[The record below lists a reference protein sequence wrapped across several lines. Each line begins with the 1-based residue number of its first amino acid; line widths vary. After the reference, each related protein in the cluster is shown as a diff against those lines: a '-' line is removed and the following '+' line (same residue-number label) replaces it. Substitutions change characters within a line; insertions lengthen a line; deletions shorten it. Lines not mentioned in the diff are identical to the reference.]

1 MLLIGAAGG
10 VGLALLHNSINAAD
24 PYDLKVVAITAALS
38 FVVLPYLGADA
49 VNVFSFSLNPPMWS
63 LFFEIFANVL
73 YLAIAKFLTVRT
85 LCLLTLAGLI
95 GVVIMGPLG
104 GGLRTNFLAGFP
116 RVVAGFFAGVLLREL
131 WKTGR
136 LPKFQANIFV
146 LSASL
151 LALAMIPFEIG
162 GWLYAPTLAALLL
175 IVICGVNC
183 RPASYHKWFAFLG
196 LVSYPVYLLHWFTIY
211 VMQFI
216 AKHSDF
222 LSHHY
227 FEPAFLHLIAIVFV
241 GYAIG
246 AYYETPVMNALKGIL
261 RKRRLRTR

>member
-1 MLLIGAAGG
+1 MLLVGAVGG

-38 FVVLPYLGADA
+38 FIVLPYLGADA

-73 YLAIAKFLTVRT
+73 YLAVAKFLTVRT
-85 LCLLTLAGLI
+85 LCILTFVGII
-95 GVVIMGPLG
+95 GVVFMGPLG

-131 WKTGR
+131 WKVGR

-162 GWLYAPTLAALLL
+162 GWLYVPILGVLLL
-175 IVICGVNC
+175 IVIGGINC
-183 RPASYHKWFAFLG
+183 RPANYHKWFAFLG
-196 LVSYPVYLLHWFTIY
+196 LVSYPVYLIHWFTIY
-211 VMQFI
+211 AMQFI
-216 AKHSDF
+216 AKQSEF
-222 LSHHY
+222 LRHHY
-227 FEPAFLHLIAIVFV
+227 SEPALLHLIAIVFI

-246 AYYETPVMNALKGIL
+246 AYYETPVMDALKRL
-261 RKRRLRTR
+261 SRRRRHHAH